1 MNKELIQEG
10 IDAYIESEF
19 PLSTFKS
26 WDVVLS
32 FFGSFEDKAHN
43 ESLEIYNKLPDEVM
57 VYRGILVMDKLDGRL
72 GVSWTTD
79 LEVAKMFALRFKIS
93 GGTPWISKGQ
103 ISKENIKYF
112 TNARQE
118 SEVILNPDDML
129 WSDYEE
135 IRDAS

>member
-1 MNKELIQEG
+1 
-10 IDAYIESEF
+10 
-19 PLSTFKS
+19 
-26 WDVVLS
+26 
-32 FFGSFEDKAHN
+32 
-43 ESLEIYNKLPDEVM
+43 
-57 VYRGILVMDKLDGRL
+57 MDKLDGRL